1 MLYFAYGSNM
11 LRSRLE
17 NQKKGKERIGQVVDH
32 GVAVLLGH
40 AIKFNKKSIDGSG
53 KTNIIGENT
62 SKVFGIIYELTDEQ
76 IKLLDK
82 IEAGYKKS
90 TVDTLLEGNT
100 VRADT
105 YFAIPK
111 KTDNNLLPTR
121 DYLSFLILGAKE
133 HNFPEDYVEFLEKTK
148 VK

>member
-1 MLYFAYGSNM
+1 MIDKEI
-11 LRSRLE
+11 LE
-17 NQKKGKERIGQVVDH
+17 KHAIDCAINSDWKT
-32 GVAVLLGH
+32 

>member
-1 MLYFAYGSNM
+1 
-11 LRSRLE
+11 
-17 NQKKGKERIGQVVDH
+17 
-32 GVAVLLGH
+32 LGH